1 MMPIANYTVS
11 IFIVVVPLEV
21 ITIVARLL
29 QLVQIAVVHQIL
41 VEFTGIV
48 VVQFTILLLDINIT
62 VQIQPYSMEDII
74 PMEIPIIII

>member
-11 IFIVVVPLEV
+11 IFIVVVLLEV
-21 ITIVARLL
+21 ITIVVRLL

-48 VVQFTILLLDINIT
+48 VVQFTILLLDINII
-62 VQIQPYSMEDII
+62 VQIQPYSMEDIV
-74 PMEIPIIII
+74 PMEITIIII